1 MGLPDE
7 VEEASRVLR
16 GAFRVVEERGPY
28 LNRGN
33 SELVRTYV
41 KVVPKDGVDAP
52 K

>member
-7 VEEASRVLR
+7 VKEASRVLR

-33 SELVRTYV
+33 SELVRSYL
-41 KVVPKDGVDAP
+41 KVLPKDQIDAP
-52 K
+52 R